1 MPCIG
6 VSNNED
12 KTMSKV
18 SYKPQKERIG
28 TEEIFDLVL
37 KDSSVKHGLIEF
49 SREML
54 KRISAFEKEPGRFY
68 VHCIKREKDIF
79 IYDQN
84 KKLGKPEEIIRQ
96 LWLIKLTQEYKYP
109 LSRIEV
115 EKSVQFGREVREKSA
130 DIVVYKEDKI
140 TPYIIFEIKQP
151 NAKKAEEQLKSYLN
165 AEGAEGGVW
174 SNGIQ
179 RFILYRPYPKK
190 YITTLS
196 NIPNVNQTWDDL
208 FEEKRTY
215 DRLEEKFDLS
225 FIVSRLEEMV
235 LAQAGVNV
243 FEEVF
248 KLIYAKLYDE
258 DQAQNVRSKQE
269 IYFRQYKEPRK
280 TYAVI
285 NGELFK
291 GAVNE
296 WPNIFKVTDKI
307 DLTPEQLQI
316 CVPFLEEVKFFGSGR
331 YELEII
337 DRAFEHLIAEVS
349 KGQKGQYF
357 TPRNVIKMC
366 VRMLNPKQGEYII
379 DPACGSGGF
388 LLHTMYWVW
397 DSYLKSVSQEAR
409 RRYASRYLFGIDFD
423 DNMRRISQALMLI
436 AGDGRHN
443 IFKRNS
449 LDARDWIGEQTEEA
463 RASLKSLLSKDDE
476 DNHKTY
482 RYLNFD
488 LLMTNPPFAGEITD
502 SGLLRQY
509 EFAKKDGRLKSK
521 VERHILFVERSLD
534 MLMPGGRMAIVLPQ
548 GIFNNSNM
556 GWIREWFF
564 DKARI
569 LAVVGLEVNTFK
581 LPAPAKGT
589 GTKTSVLFI
598 QKLEKGQKPL
608 KDYPIFMAV
617 SKKSGKDNS
626 GEYIFVNE
634 NGKRVKA
641 EAGIFVAGEK
651 IKLDDDLNEIAEEFV
666 KFAKKEKFSWY
677 K

>member
-1 MPCIG
+1 M
-6 VSNNED
+6 N
-12 KTMSKV
+12 KV
-18 SYKPQKERIG
+18 SYKPPKEKLG
-28 TEEIFDLVL
+28 TEEIFDLVF
-37 KDSSVKHGLIEF
+37 KDITTKHGLQEF
-49 SREML
+49 SQEIL
-54 KRISAFEKEPGRFY
+54 SKIKAFEKEPGKYYIR
-68 VHCIKREKDIF
+68 CLKREKDIF
-79 IYDQN
+79 IYDRN
-84 KKLGKPEEIIRQ
+84 KKISKPEEVIRQ
-96 LWLIKLTQEYKYP
+96 LWLMKLTQEYKYS
-109 LSRIEV
+109 LDRIEV

-130 DIVVYKEDKI
+130 DIVIYKEDKI

-151 NAKKAEEQLKSYLN
+151 DAKKAEEQLKSYLS

-174 SNGIQ
+174 SNGVQ
-179 RFILYRPYPKK
+179 KFVLYRPYPKE
-190 YITTLS
+190 YVTTLS
-196 NIPNVNQTWDDL
+196 NIPTVHQTWDDL

-215 DRLEEKFDLS
+215 DKLQDKFDLS
-225 FIVSRLEEMV
+225 FIISRLEEMV

-258 DQAQNVRSKQE
+258 DQARNVRAKHE
-269 IYFRQYKEPRK
+269 VYFRQYKEPKK
-280 TYAVI
+280 TYSII
-285 NGELFK
+285 NDELFK
-291 GAVNE
+291 GAIKE
-296 WPNIFKVTDKI
+296 WPNIFNPI
-307 DLTPEQLQI
+307 DRINLTSEQLQI

-331 YELEII
+331 EELEII

-366 VRMLNPKQGEYII
+366 VKMLNPRQDEHII

-397 DSYLKSVSQEAR
+397 DNYLKSVSQEVKQ
-409 RRYASRYLFGIDFD
+409 RYANRYLFGTDFD

-449 LDARDWIGEQTEEA
+449 LDARDWIGEEAEEA
-463 RASLKSLLSKDDE
+463 RTSLKALLARQDE
-476 DNHKTY
+476 ENRKTY

-509 EFAKKDGRLKSK
+509 EFSKKNGKLKPK
-521 VERHILFVERSLD
+521 VERHLLFIERSVDTLR
-534 MLMPGGRMAIVLPQ
+534 PGGRMAIVLPQ
-548 GIFNNSNM
+548 GVFNNTNM
-556 GWIREWFF
+556 EWLREWLFE
-564 DKARI
+564 KARI
-569 LAVVGLEVNTFK
+569 VAVVGLEGNTFK

-589 GTKTSVLFI
+589 GTKTSVLFL
-598 QKLEKGQKPL
+598 QKWNEGEKSL

-617 SKKSGKDNS
+617 SKRSGKDNS
-626 GEYIFVNE
+626 GEYVFINE
-634 NGKRVKA
+634 KGQRVKA
-641 EAGIFVAGEK
+641 EDGIFAAGEK

-666 KFAKKEKFSWY
+666 KFAKKEKFEWW

>member
-1 MPCIG
+1 MNKINYEPRK
-6 VSNNED
+6 E
-12 KTMSKV
+12 KV
-18 SYKPQKERIG
+18 A
-28 TEEIFDLVL
+28 TDEILDMVF
-37 KDSSVKHGLIEF
+37 KDSSVKHGLQEF
-49 SREML
+49 SKEIL
-54 KRISAFEKEPGRFY
+54 KRINAFEKEDGKFY
-68 VHCIKREKDIF
+68 VRCLKRGKDIF
-79 IYDQN
+79 IYDKN
-84 KKLGKPEEIIRQ
+84 KKTGKPEEVIRQ

-109 LSRIEV
+109 LDRIEV
-115 EKSVQFGREVREKSA
+115 EKSVQFGLEVREKSA
-130 DIVVYKEDKI
+130 DIVLYKEDKI
-140 TPYIIFEIKQP
+140 TPYIIFELKQP
-151 NAKKAEEQLKSYLN
+151 NAKKAEEQLKSYLS

-179 RFILYRPYPKK
+179 KFILYRPYPKE

-196 NIPNVNQTWDDL
+196 DIPNVNQTWDDL
-208 FEEKRTY
+208 FEEKKTY
-215 DRLEEKFDLS
+215 DELQEKFDLS
-225 FIVSRLEEMV
+225 FVISRLEEMV

-258 DQAQNVRSKQE
+258 DQARNLRAKKEVH
-269 IYFRQYKEPRK
+269 FRQYKEPKK

-285 NGELFK
+285 NDELFK
-291 GAVNE
+291 GAIKE
-296 WPNIFKVTDKI
+296 WEDIFNPLAKI

-316 CVPFLEEVKFFGSGR
+316 CVPFLEDKKFFGSGR
-331 YELEII
+331 EELEII

-366 VRMLNPKQGEYII
+366 VKMLSPQKDEHII

-397 DSYLKSVSQEAR
+397 DNDLRSASLTAKQK
-409 RRYASRYLFGIDFD
+409 YANRYLFGIDFD

-449 LDARDWIGEQTEEA
+449 LDGRDWIGEQAEEA
-463 RASLKSLLSKDDE
+463 RTSLKSLLKHFENSKQE
-476 DNHKTY
+476 EENRKTY

-488 LLMTNPPFAGEITD
+488 ILMTNPPFAGEITD

-509 EFAKKDGRLKSK
+509 EFAKKNGKLKQK
-521 VERHILFVERSLD
+521 VERHLLFIERSLD
-534 MLMPGGRMAIVLPQ
+534 TLRPGGRMAIVLPQ
-548 GIFNNSNM
+548 GVYNNTNM
-556 GWIREWFF
+556 EWLRGWLFE
-564 DKARI
+564 KARI
-569 LAVVGLEVNTFK
+569 LAVVGLEGNTFK

-589 GTKTSVLFI
+589 GTKTSVLFL
-598 QKLEKGQKPL
+598 KKWEEDEDPL
-608 KDYPIFMAV
+608 DDYPIFMAV

-626 GEYIFVNE
+626 GEYIFLDE
-634 NGKRVKA
+634 KGQRIKS
-641 EAGIFVAGEK
+641 EGGIFETAGK
-651 IKLDDDLNEIAEEFV
+651 LRLDDDLNEIAEAFV
-666 KFAKKEKFSWY
+666 KFSKKEKFEWWS